1 MMTEQELLQK
11 ADAFIDA
18 NMDDIIKDIKAI
30 VDIPSVNAPAEE
42 GAPYGKKIK
51 RALLEA
57 LKIA

>member
-42 GAPYGKKIK
+42 GAPYGKYSS
-51 RALLEA
+51 LQQLN
-57 LKIA
+57 